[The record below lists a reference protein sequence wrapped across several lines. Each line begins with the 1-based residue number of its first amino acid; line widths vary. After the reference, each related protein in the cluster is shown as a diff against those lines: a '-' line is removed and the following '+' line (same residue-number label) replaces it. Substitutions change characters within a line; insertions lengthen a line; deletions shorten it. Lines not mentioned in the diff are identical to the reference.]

1 MINKSFCVCLAAV
14 ALLAATTLLGG
25 GNNYKIV
32 NGPDTFY
39 FGHISYTEAKADGK
53 DPVVIR
59 EGQAAAEAAVLNL
72 PLGPG
77 DTIRTTADRRCEIQF
92 DTGTVIRLDFSTEL
106 KIETVLA
113 QSLSSSKR
121 LSNLTLSKGRLY
133 VMYREYD
140 SREMFQVLTPTA
152 AVKMEHQTVAIIA
165 AAADGSTDAQ
175 VKYGKASALFGPSEQ
190 SVKKEDIRKAER
202 LMVLKDAQFR
212 RATTIVDSEF
222 EVWNNEINAHF
233 GELHAGQSTLP
244 KPLQKLPDAV
254 YYFAQQYGNMYGE
267 WLWDNMYG
275 YVWRPFLDRMDY
287 PGWRPYYVGSWTSVG
302 GQLYWVPDEPWGW
315 VPYHLG
321 IWQWDKKLGWVWL
334 PGSMFAPA
342 WVDWEFFFGHLG
354 WRPWSLFDWYDGFH
368 TGFGYMNGGWSY
380 FVAEGPGTGAHAAG
394 RPVLDS
400 VSRNQLVQPGSGFP
414 IPREFKSAYKN
425 VITAYK
431 NQDPRAV
438 ESSKQIPSQTL
449 FVSTTALNGPKVQGR
464 ALNWENMP
472 KVNGIPP
479 VKAGTSTF
487 RQPARP
493 AEAAARLFRGNEAVR
508 EILHGS
514 GALGSVPTTAAG
526 TSRAR
531 DVQARA
537 ESSAPPSAGAGPAS
551 PGPGE
556 AGAAV
561 RGPARETSRPAGH
574 PQFLDWNPDLRVARE
589 LGVRIEY
596 SSRTNEIQCPELRLS
611 SRDRDR
617 GDSGVV
623 PGLTSRGVTYE
634 SGGSAG
640 SGVTSGSGG
649 SSEGGRGKA
658 SGSTSGS
665 GQGSTKEGSSSS
677 GGGKIKN

>member
-1 MINKSFCVCLAAV
+1 MIRKSFWVCLAAL
-14 ALLAATTLLGG
+14 ALLAATTVRGA

-32 NGPDTFY
+32 NRSDKFY
-39 FGHISYTEAKADGK
+39 FGHISYTEAKADGN

-59 EGQAAAEAAVLNL
+59 EGQATAEAAVLNL

-92 DTGTVIRLDFSTEL
+92 DTGTVMRLDFSTEL

-152 AVKMEHQTVAIIA
+152 AVKMDHKTVAIIA

-175 VKYGKASALFGPSEQ
+175 VKFGKASALFGPSER
-190 SVKKEDIRKAER
+190 SVKKQDIRKSER
-202 LMVLKDAQFR
+202 LIVLKDAQFQ
-212 RATTIVDSEF
+212 RATYIADSEF

-267 WLWDNMYG
+267 WLWDDMYG

-321 IWQWDKKLGWVWL
+321 IWQWDKKLGWVWM

-342 WVDWEFFFGHLG
+342 WVDWEFFYGYLG
-354 WRPWSLFDWYDGFH
+354 WRPWSLFDWYDGFY
-368 TGFGYMNGGWSY
+368 TDFGFMNGAWSY
-380 FVAEGPGTGAHAAG
+380 LAPEGPGMGLYATG
-394 RPVLDS
+394 RPALDT
-400 VSRNQLVQPGSGFP
+400 VSRNQMQQPGWGFP
-414 IPREFKSAYKN
+414 IPREFKTAFKN
-425 VITAYK
+425 VVTAYK
-431 NQDPRAV
+431 AQDPRIV
-438 ESSKQIPSQTL
+438 ESSKQIPSQAV
-449 FVSTTALNGPKVQGR
+449 FVSKTALNGPKVQGR
-464 ALNWENMP
+464 ALNWESLP
-472 KVNGIPP
+472 KLNGVPP
-479 VKAGTSTF
+479 VKDGPGAL

-493 AEAAARLFRGNEAVR
+493 AGEAARIFRGNEAAR
-508 EILHGS
+508 QILR
-514 GALGSVPTTAAG
+514 GAGAPGRAQTAAAVA
-526 TSRAR
+526 SRAPEI
-531 DVQARA
+531 QTRA
-537 ESSAPPSAGAGPAS
+537 ESPAQR
-551 PGPGE
+551 PV
-556 AGAAV
+556 AAV
-561 RGPARETSRPAGH
+561 SGRGASQVGLRAAGH

-596 SSRTNEIQCPELRLS
+596 SSRTNEIRCPELRLS
-611 SRDRDR
+611 SRDRER
-617 GDSGVV
+617 GDDGAV
-623 PGLTSRGVTYE
+623 PSLTSHGVSYE
-634 SGGSAG
+634 SGGS
-640 SGVTSGSGG
+640 GVSSGSGG
-649 SSEGGRGKA
+649 SSEGGRGAA
-658 SGSTSGS
+658 SGSTSG
-665 GQGSTKEGSSSS
+665 GVQGSTKEGSSSS

>member
-1 MINKSFCVCLAAV
+1 MIKKSFCVCLAAV
-14 ALLAATTLLGG
+14 ALLAATTVLGA
-25 GNNYKIV
+25 GNSYKIV
-32 NGPDTFY
+32 NGPDKFY
-39 FGHISYTEAKADGK
+39 FGHISYTEAKSDGK

-59 EGQAAAEAAVLNL
+59 EGQATAEAAVLNL

-113 QSLSSSKR
+113 QSLSSPKR

-152 AVKMEHQTVAIIA
+152 AVKMDHKTVAIIA
-165 AAADGSTDAQ
+165 ASVDGSTDAQ
-175 VKYGKASALFGPSEQ
+175 VKYGKASALFGPSER

-202 LMVLKDAQFR
+202 LIVLKDAQFQ
-212 RATTIVDSEF
+212 RATYIADSEF

-233 GELHAGQSTLP
+233 GELHAGQSNLP

-267 WLWDNMYG
+267 WLWDSMYG

-334 PGSMFAPA
+334 PGSFFAPA
-342 WVDWEFFFGHLG
+342 WVDWEFFYGSLG
-354 WRPWSLFDWYDGFH
+354 WRPWSLFDWYDGFY
-368 TGFGYMNGGWSY
+368 TGFGYMNGGWAY
-380 FVAEGPGTGAHAAG
+380 LVPEGPGMGAYATG
-394 RPVLDS
+394 RPVMDS
-400 VSRNQLVQPGSGFP
+400 VSRNQLQQPGSSFP
-414 IPREFKSAYKN
+414 IPREFK
-425 VITAYK
+425 TAYK
-431 NQDPRAV
+431 NLVTAYKNGDPRAV
-438 ESSKQIPSQTL
+438 DSSKQIPSHTL
-449 FVSTTALNGPKVQGR
+449 FVSTTALNGPKVQDR
-464 ALNWENMP
+464 ALNWQNLP
-472 KVNGIPP
+472 KLNGIPP
-479 VKAGTSTF
+479 VKAGPNAF
-487 RQPARP
+487 HQPARP
-493 AEAAARLFRGNEAVR
+493 AEAAARLYRGNEAVR
-508 EILHGS
+508 EILHSS
-514 GALGSVPTTAAG
+514 GAPGPGKAGVGPIGFANTAKGG
-526 TSRAR
+526 T
-531 DVQARA
+531 
-537 ESSAPPSAGAGPAS
+537 S
-551 PGPGE
+551 PGPGQ

-561 RGPARETSRPAGH
+561 RGPSQGALRPAGH
-574 PQFLDWNPDLRVARE
+574 PQFLDWNPDLKIARE

-596 SSRTNEIQCPELRLS
+596 SSRTNEIRCPELRLS
-611 SRDRDR
+611 SRDRER
-617 GDSGVV
+617 GDNGPV

-634 SGGSAG
+634 SGGSGA
-640 SGVTSGSGG
+640 SGG
-649 SSEGGRGKA
+649 SSEGGRSAA
-658 SGSTSGS
+658 SGSASG
-665 GQGSTKEGSSSS
+665 GVQGSTKEGSSSS